1 MIRRMVC
8 HPVVGLG
15 LVIAAILA
23 SDCCFAQVQEIL
35 PAQGTPQLIFSTYL
49 GGLTP
54 CASCADDRTF
64 AQNAGSDAQGNTYVT
79 GGTRSSTLPVLN
91 AWQPRPAPHSSMS
104 AFVAKYDPAGRL
116 LWLTYLG
123 GNEETMGVGVA
134 AMPDGGVAV
143 AGMTTSDGSEPFPT
157 MNAFQNQNNGGSD
170 YFVTVFDAN
179 GNLRYSTYLGGSGQ
193 DGSGFTDDNSNG
205 NNVAVDAHGLVYVTG
220 TTSSGGSSG
229 GIKFPV
235 TYNALQS
242 DLKGSTDSFM
252 CIFDPA
258 KSGVDSLIYCSFL
271 GGNRDEKGHSI
282 AVNAAGDLIT
292 AAGYTDS
299 DDFPT
304 TPNAYRSHYAPGFTS
319 NGFVAQF
326 KSSKPGDPSSEYTA
340 RYSTYLGADSSKAR
354 DDLYGMVMDTNGL
367 ILGTGRTQSADFPMT
382 GPGTPFLFNSAP
394 YLGHGE
400 SNDQPFLVKID
411 PSLDGKASLVYS
423 TFLGGGKKGWGSFC
437 TSVGADSHGKAYV
450 SGETNAPGVL
460 YTPIP
465 VPASVFVPSPTYFPY
480 TADALI
486 TSLQGQEDVEF
497 MQVTADGKQLG
508 YSTYLGGTGAER
520 AYGLAVD
527 PDGNVVVTGLTS
539 SSDFPLKNPAQTYP
553 GNNAQNAFIAKFSF
567 AAASGDGKP

>member
-1 MIRRMVC
+1 MRQIVC
-8 HPVVGLG
+8 RPAISL
-15 LVIAAILA
+15 LLAIIPILA
-23 SDCCFAQVQEIL
+23 SNRLSAQVQEPL
-35 PAQGTPQLIFSTYL
+35 QVPGTPQLIFSTYL

-54 CASCADDRTF
+54 CATCPDRTF

-79 GGTRSSTLPVLN
+79 GATESSTLPVLN
-91 AWQPRPAPHSSMS
+91 AFQPHPATHSGMT

-123 GNEETMGVGVA
+123 GNKQTMGVGVA

-143 AGMTTSDGSEPFPT
+143 GGMTSSDGSGSESFPT

-205 NNVAVDAHGLVYVTG
+205 NNIAVDAHGLVYITG
-220 TTSSGGSSG
+220 TTSSGGGSDG

-235 TYNALQS
+235 TSNALQP
-242 DLKGSTDSFM
+242 DLKGATDSFV

-258 KSGVDSLIYCSFL
+258 KSGADSLIYCSFL
-271 GGNRDEKGHSI
+271 GGDRNEKGHSI

-354 DDLYGMVMDTNGL
+354 DDLYGMVMDANGL

-508 YSTYLGGTGAER
+508 YSTYLGGTGTER

-567 AAASGDGKP
+567 SLP

>member
-8 HPVVGLG
+8 HPVVSLG
-15 LVIAAILA
+15 LVITAILA
-23 SDCCFAQVQEIL
+23 AECSFAQEPL
-35 PAQGTPQLIFSTYL
+35 PGTPHLIFSTYL
-49 GGLTP
+49 GGPTP
-54 CASCADDRTF
+54 CAACPDRTF
-64 AQNAGSDAQGNTYVT
+64 GQNAGSDAQGNTYVT
-79 GGTRSSTLPVLN
+79 GATESPTLPVLN
-91 AWQPRPAPHSSMS
+91 AFQPKPAPHSEMT
-104 AFVAKYDPAGRL
+104 AFVAKYDPAGRV

-123 GNEETMGVGVA
+123 GNKQTMGVGVA

-143 AGMTTSDGSEPFPT
+143 GGMTSSDGSGSESFPT
-157 MNAFQNQNNGGSD
+157 RNAFQDHNNGGSD

-205 NNVAVDAHGLVYVTG
+205 NNVAVDAHGLVYITG
-220 TTSSGGSSG
+220 TTNSGGSNT

-235 TYNALQS
+235 TDNALQP
-242 DLKGSTDSFM
+242 DLKGATDSFV

-258 KSGVDSLIYCSFL
+258 KSGADSLIYCSFL
-271 GGNRDEKGHSI
+271 GGDRNEKGHSI
-282 AVNAAGDLIT
+282 AVNAAGDHIT
-292 AAGYTDS
+292 AGGYTDS

-319 NGFVAQF
+319 NGFLSQF

-340 RYSTYLGADSSKAR
+340 RYSTYLGADSSDAR
-354 DDLYGMVMDTNGL
+354 DDLYGMVMDANGL
-367 ILGTGRTQSADFPMT
+367 IIATGRTQSADFPMT

-394 YLGHGE
+394 YLKKGV
-400 SNDQPFLVKID
+400 SNDQPYLVKID

-423 TFLGGGKKGWGSFC
+423 TFLGGGYKGYGSFC
-437 TSVGADSHGKAYV
+437 TSAGADSHGKAYV
-450 SGETNAPGVL
+450 GGETNAPGVL
-460 YTPIP
+460 YTPSP
-465 VPASVFVPSPTYFPY
+465 YPPPSVFVPSPTHFPY

-486 TSLQGQEDVEF
+486 TSLQGEEDVEF
-497 MQVTADGKQLG
+497 MQVTADGEQLG
-508 YSTYLGGTGAER
+508 YSTYLGGTGTDR

-567 AAASGDGKP
+567 AAASGNGKR

>member
-8 HPVVGLG
+8 HPVVSLG

-23 SDCCFAQVQEIL
+23 SDCSFAQVQETL
-35 PAQGTPQLIFSTYL
+35 PAPGTPQLIFSTYL

-220 TTSSGGSSG
+220 TTSSGGGSG

-242 DLKGSTDSFM
+242 DLKGPTDSFM

-271 GGNRDEKGHSI
+271 GGSGNEKGHSI

-292 AAGYTDS
+292 AGGYTDS
-299 DDFPT
+299 EDFPT
-304 TPNAYRSHYAPGFTS
+304 TPNAYRSRHATPFFTS
-319 NGFVAQF
+319 NGFLSQF

-340 RYSTYLGADSSKAR
+340 RYSTYLGADSSEAR
-354 DDLYGMVMDTNGL
+354 DDVYGMVMDANGL
-367 ILGTGRTQSADFPMT
+367 ILATGRTQSADFPMT

-394 YLGHGE
+394 YLGQGE

-423 TFLGGGKKGWGSFC
+423 TFLGGGYRGWGSFC
-437 TSVGADSHGKAYV
+437 TSMGADSHGKAYV
-450 SGETNAPGVL
+450 AGETNAPGVL
-460 YTPIP
+460 YTPVPIP
-465 VPASVFVPSPTYFPY
+465 PTAMVPSPTHFPY

-486 TSLQGQEDVEF
+486 TNLQGQDDVEF
-497 MQVTADGKQLG
+497 MQVTADGRELG
-508 YSTYLGGTGAER
+508 YSTYLGGTGTDR

-553 GNNAQNAFIAKFSF
+553 GNNAQNAFVAKFSF
-567 AAASGDGKP
+567 SLP

>member
-1 MIRRMVC
+1 MRQIVC
-8 HPVVGLG
+8 RPAVSL
-15 LVIAAILA
+15 LLAIIPILA
-23 SDCCFAQVQEIL
+23 SNRLSAQVQGPL
-35 PAQGTPQLIFSTYL
+35 QVPGTPQLIFSTYL

-54 CASCADDRTF
+54 CATCPDRTF

-79 GGTRSSTLPVLN
+79 GATESSTLPVLN
-91 AWQPRPAPHSSMS
+91 AFQPHPAPHSGMT

-123 GNEETMGVGVA
+123 GNKQTMGVGVA

-143 AGMTTSDGSEPFPT
+143 GGMTSSDGSGSESFPT
-157 MNAFQNQNNGGSD
+157 MNAFQDHNNGESN

-179 GNLRYSTYLGGSGQ
+179 GNLRYSTYLGGGED

-205 NNVAVDAHGLVYVTG
+205 NNVAVDAHGLVYITG
-220 TTSSGGSSG
+220 TTNSGGSG
-229 GIKFPV
+229 EIKFPV
-235 TYNALQS
+235 TSNALQP
-242 DLKGSTDSFM
+242 DLKGATDSFV

-258 KSGVDSLIYCSFL
+258 KSGADSLIYGSFL
-271 GGNRDEKGHSI
+271 GGSGNEKGHSI

-354 DDLYGMVMDTNGL
+354 DDLYGMVMDANGL
-367 ILGTGRTQSADFPMT
+367 ILGPGRTQSADFPMT

-423 TFLGGGKKGWGSFC
+423 TFLGGGKKGYGSFC
-437 TSVGADSHGKAYV
+437 TSVGVDSRGKAYV
-450 SGETNAPGVL
+450 GGETNAPGVL
-460 YTPIP
+460 YTPFSP
-465 VPASVFVPSPTYFPY
+465 SSAVVLSPTYFPY
-480 TADALI
+480 TADALS
-486 TSLQGQEDVEF
+486 TSLQIG
-497 MQVTADGKQLG
+497 
-508 YSTYLGGTGAER
+508 R
-520 AYGLAVD
+520 
-527 PDGNVVVTGLTS
+527 
-539 SSDFPLKNPAQTYP
+539 
-553 GNNAQNAFIAKFSF
+553 
-567 AAASGDGKP
+567 

>member
-1 MIRRMVC
+1 MRQIVC
-8 HPVVGLG
+8 RPAVSL
-15 LVIAAILA
+15 LLAIIPILA
-23 SDCCFAQVQEIL
+23 SNRLSAQVQGPL
-35 PAQGTPQLIFSTYL
+35 QVPGTPQLIFSTYL

-54 CASCADDRTF
+54 CATCPDRTF

-79 GGTRSSTLPVLN
+79 GATESSTLPVLN
-91 AWQPRPAPHSSMS
+91 AFQPHPAPHSGMT

-123 GNEETMGVGVA
+123 GNKQTMGVGVA

-143 AGMTTSDGSEPFPT
+143 GGMTSSDGSGSESFPT
-157 MNAFQNQNNGGSD
+157 MHAFQDHNNGGSD
-170 YFVTVFDAN
+170 YFVTMFDAN

-205 NNVAVDAHGLVYVTG
+205 NNVAVDAHGLVYITG
-220 TTSSGGSSG
+220 TTSSGGGSDG

-235 TYNALQS
+235 TSNALQP
-242 DLKGSTDSFM
+242 DLKGATDSFV

-258 KSGVDSLIYCSFL
+258 KSGADSLIYCSFL
-271 GGNRDEKGHSI
+271 GGDRNEKGHSI

-354 DDLYGMVMDTNGL
+354 DDLYGMVMDANGL

-450 SGETNAPGVL
+450 GGETNAPGVL

-486 TSLQGQEDVEF
+486 TSLQGEEDVEF
-497 MQVTADGKQLG
+497 MQVTADDKQLG

-567 AAASGDGKP
+567 SSQ